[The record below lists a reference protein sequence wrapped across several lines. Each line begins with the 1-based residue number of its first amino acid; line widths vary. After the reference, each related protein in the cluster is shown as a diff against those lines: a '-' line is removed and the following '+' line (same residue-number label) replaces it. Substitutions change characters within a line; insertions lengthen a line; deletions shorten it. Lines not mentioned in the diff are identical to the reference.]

1 MRQTVL
7 LIMLVLTWTTTSD
20 ADMGFDPRYE
30 RDYNIFTPTSR
41 YAPDNPLNLVNAYDP
56 TNPFNPHQS
65 VRFRQSGQPHQ
76 PIQSEQPVQSG
87 ESVSSGQS
95 IEPD

>member
-30 RDYNIFTPTSR
+30 RGYNIFTPT
-41 YAPDNPLNLVNAYDP
+41 N
-56 TNPFNPHQS
+56 
-65 VRFRQSGQPHQ
+65 
-76 PIQSEQPVQSG
+76 
-87 ESVSSGQS
+87 
-95 IEPD
+95 